1 MRVFV
6 QIDEPVA
13 VIAVVGLYRT
23 GKSFLMNRILLNQ
36 AGGFQVGNSAT
47 RSTGSMRGI
56 GSIRVAVRLYSAMLL
71 CKSRPP
77 SAFQI
82 RFHERRI
89 RLDARAFSRRQLP
102 TPRPPSP
109 AASTP
114 FIRSRTHSASFYPA
128 PLELLPGHH
137 CVASSAAHPPRP
149 ACAPPV

>member
-1 MRVFV
+1 M

-36 AGGFQVGNSAT
+36 AGGFQVGNSST
-47 RSTGSMRGI
+47 CSTGSMRVI
-56 GSIRVAVRLYSAMLL
+56 GSIKVAVRLHGAMLL
-71 CKSRPP
+71 CKFRPS

-89 RLDARAFSRRQLP
+89 RLDARAFSWRQLP
-102 TPRPPSP
+102 TPRSPSP
-109 AASTP
+109 AASASL
-114 FIRSRTHSASFYPA
+114 IHSRMYSAPFYPA
-128 PLELLPGHH
+128 SLEPLPGHH
-137 CVASSAAHPPRP
+137 RVARSAAHPPRP